1 MPQERRDA
9 SARSARPSAQR
20 AGGGR
25 PRSSARHRRTLSERG
40 SLQALTSRLRQLL
53 AEALQARGC
62 GVVAEAANGDA
73 NGPRCG
79 PLNLVGG
86 PRLAFGASRSNPP
99 GVTSQLRAGQTEAR

>member
-1 MPQERRDA
+1 MPHERRDA
-9 SARSARPSAQR
+9 SARSAPVRPAR
-20 AGGGR
+20 GR
-25 PRSSARHRRTLSERG
+25 GATTQFRPTQEALVGARLATGANEP
-40 SLQALTSRLRQLL
+40 LRQLL